1 MPGARPTRPSPDSI
15 TIANK
20 RKRLMRLQKWVVA
33 ALSFLCCAVSA
44 GAQDYPSRPVT
55 LVVPFVAGGPG
66 DIIARLVAEA
76 MRGSLGQEIVVMNV
90 AGAGGTIGTARVAQA
105 KPDGYTILLGH
116 TGQATSVSLYK
127 SLPYDPIEGFEK
139 IGLVTEVPMTIVG
152 KADFAPNDLKSLV
165 AYVRDRPDKINYAH
179 SGLGSVAHLCGL
191 MFMSATKTKMTFIPY
206 KGGGEVMKD
215 LLAGQI
221 DLYCEPATGTTANI
235 QAGKIKPYAVTTKR
249 RVATLPSVPTTAEA
263 GFADIGITTWYGL
276 YAPRGTPAAAIDKLT
291 VALQAALKDGNVVS
305 RFAALSMEPVSQD
318 QATPAAL
325 DAKLRSEVRYWSA
338 LLKEA
343 GVQPE

>member
-1 MPGARPTRPSPDSI
+1 MKIGKSI
-15 TIANK
+15 
-20 RKRLMRLQKWVVA
+20 VA
-33 ALSFLCCAVSA
+33 VLLLLGSIPPAD
-44 GAQDYPSRPVT
+44 AQDYPNRPVT
-55 LVVPFVAGGPG
+55 MVVPFAAGGPG

-76 MRGSLGQEIVVMNV
+76 MRRNLGQEVIVVNV
-90 AGAGGTIGTARVAQA
+90 GGAGGTIGTARVAQA

-127 SLPYDPIEGFEK
+127 ALPYDPVEGFQT

-152 KADFAPNDLKSLV
+152 KPDFAPDDLKSLV
-165 AYVRDRPDKINYAH
+165 AYIRERPDRINYAH

-191 MFMSATKTKMTFIPY
+191 MFTSATKTRMTFIPY

-221 DLYCEPATGTTANI
+221 DVYCEPTTGTTAHI
-235 QAGKIKPYAVTTKR
+235 RAGRIKPYAVTTKR
-249 RVATLPSVPTTAEA
+249 RVTTLPDVPTTAEA
-263 GFADIGITTWYGL
+263 GFPEIGITTWYGL
-276 YAPRGTPAAAIDKLT
+276 YAPKGTPEAAIDKLAA
-291 VALQAALKDGNVVS
+291 ALQAALKDSNVVA
-305 RFAALSMEPVSQD
+305 RFAPLSMEPVPQD

-325 DAKLRSEVRYWSA
+325 DAKLRSEVKYWST

>member
-1 MPGARPTRPSPDSI
+1 MKVGKW
-15 TIANK
+15 IAAV
-20 RKRLMRLQKWVVA
+20 LLFIC
-33 ALSFLCCAVSA
+33 STVSA
-44 GAQDYPSRPVT
+44 LAQDYPNRPVT
-55 LVVPFVAGGPG
+55 MVVPFVAGGPG

-76 MRGSLGQEIVVMNV
+76 MRRNLGQEIVVVNV
-90 AGAGGTIGTARVAQA
+90 GGAGGTIGTARVAQA

-116 TGQATSVSLYK
+116 NGQATSVSLYK
-127 SLPYDPIEGFEK
+127 SLPYDPIEGFET
-139 IGLVTEVPMTIVG
+139 IGLITEVPMTIVG
-152 KADFAPNDLKSLV
+152 KLDLAPKDLKELV
-165 AYVRDRPDKINYAH
+165 VYIRERPDRVNYAH

-191 MFMSATKTKMTFIPY
+191 MFASATGTKMTFIPY

-221 DLYCEPATGTTANI
+221 DVYCEPATGTTANI

-249 RVATLPSVPTTAEA
+249 RVAALPAVPTTAEA
-263 GFADIGITTWYGL
+263 GFPDIGITTWYGL
-276 YAPRGTPAAAIDKLT
+276 YAPKGTPAAAVDKLAT
-291 VALQAALKDGNVVS
+291 ALQAALKDSNVVT
-305 RFAALSMEPVSQD
+305 RFAQLSMEPVAQD

-325 DAKLRSEVRYWSA
+325 DAKLRAEVKYWSA

>member
-1 MPGARPTRPSPDSI
+1 MKFGKWIAAVLLVLGGAAS
-15 TIANK
+15 
-20 RKRLMRLQKWVVA
+20 
-33 ALSFLCCAVSA
+33 AV
-44 GAQDYPSRPVT
+44 AQDYPSRPVT
-55 LVVPFVAGGPG
+55 LVVPFAAGGPG

-76 MRGSLGQEIVVMNV
+76 MRRNLGQEIIVVNV
-90 AGAGGTIGTARVAQA
+90 GGAGGTIGTARVAQA

-127 SLPYDPIEGFEK
+127 ALTYDPVEGFET

-152 KADFAPNDLKSLV
+152 KPGMEPNDLGSLV
-165 AYVRDRPDKINYAH
+165 ALIRERPDKINYAH

-191 MFMSATKTKMTFIPY
+191 MFTSATKTKMTFIPY

-221 DLYCEPATGTTANI
+221 DVYCEPATGTTAHI
-235 QAGKIKPYAVTTKR
+235 QAGRIKPYAVTTKR
-249 RVATLPSVPTTAEA
+249 RVATLPAVPTTAEA
-263 GFADIGITTWYGL
+263 GFPDIGITTWYGL
-276 YAPRGTPAAAIDKLT
+276 YAPKGTPAVAIDKLAT
-291 VALQAALKDGNVVS
+291 ALQAALKDDNVIT
-305 RFAALSMEPVSQD
+305 RFAQLSMEPVPQD

-325 DAKLRSEVRYWSA
+325 AAKLRAEVKYWSA

>member
-1 MPGARPTRPSPDSI
+1 MKTG
-15 TIANK
+15 
-20 RKRLMRLQKWVVA
+20 KWIVA
-33 ALSFLCCAVSA
+33 ALLLVGGAASAV
-44 GAQDYPSRPVT
+44 AQDYPNRPVT
-55 LVVPFVAGGPG
+55 MVVPFVAGGPG

-76 MRGSLGQEIVVMNV
+76 MRRSLGQEIVVVNV
-90 AGAGGTIGTARVAQA
+90 GGAGGTIGTARVAQA

-127 SLPYDPIEGFEK
+127 SLSYDPIEGFET
-139 IGLVTEVPMTIVG
+139 IGLITEVPMTIVG
-152 KADFAPNDLKSLV
+152 KPGLEPNDLKGLV
-165 AYVRDRPDKINYAH
+165 ALIREHPDKINYAH

-191 MFMSATKTKMTFIPY
+191 MFASATKTRMAFIPY

-221 DLYCEPATGTTANI
+221 DVYCEPATGTTANI

-249 RVATLPSVPTTAEA
+249 RVATLPAVPTTTEA
-263 GFADIGITTWYGL
+263 GFPEIGITTWYGL
-276 YAPRGTPAAAIDKLT
+276 YAPKGTPTPIVDKLAT
-291 VALQAALKDGNVVS
+291 ALQAALKDSNVVT
-305 RFAALSMEPVSQD
+305 RFAQLSMEPVPQD

-325 DAKLRSEVRYWSA
+325 DAKLRSEVKYWSA

>member
-1 MPGARPTRPSPDSI
+1 MKLG
-15 TIANK
+15 
-20 RKRLMRLQKWVVA
+20 KWIVA
-33 ALSFLCCAVSA
+33 ALLLLGGTVSA
-44 GAQDYPSRPVT
+44 AAQDYPNRPVT
-55 LVVPFVAGGPG
+55 LIVPFAAAGPG

-76 MRGSLGQEIVVMNV
+76 MRRSLGQEVIVVNV
-90 AGAGGTIGTARVAQA
+90 GGAGGTIGTARVAAA

-116 TGQATSVSLYK
+116 TGQATMTGLYK
-127 SLPYDPIEGFEK
+127 SLPYDPIEGFET
-139 IGLVTEVPMTIVG
+139 IGLITEVPMTIVG
-152 KADFAPNDLKSLV
+152 KSDLAPTDFKALV
-165 AYVRDRPDKINYAH
+165 AFIRERPDKINYAH

-191 MFMSATKTKMTFIPY
+191 MFTSATTTKMTFIPY

-221 DLYCEPATGTTANI
+221 DVYCEPATGTTANI

-249 RVATLPSVPTTAEA
+249 RVSTLPNVPTTAEA
-263 GFADIGITTWYGL
+263 GFPDIGITTWYGL
-276 YAPRGTPAAAIDKLT
+276 YAPKGTPAAAIDKLST
-291 VALQAALKDGNVVS
+291 ALQAALKDTNVVT
-305 RFAALSMEPVSQD
+305 RFAQLSMEPVPQD

-325 DAKLRSEVRYWSA
+325 NAKLRSEAKYWSA

>member
-1 MPGARPTRPSPDSI
+1 MSLKMWTACMLLLLCGAAS
-15 TIANK
+15 
-20 RKRLMRLQKWVVA
+20 
-33 ALSFLCCAVSA
+33 AV
-44 GAQDYPSRPVT
+44 AQDYPNRPVT
-55 LVVPFVAGGPG
+55 LIVPFAAAGPG

-76 MRGSLGQEIVVMNV
+76 MRRSLGQEVIVVNV
-90 AGAGGTIGTARVAQA
+90 GGAGGTIGTARVAQA

-116 TGQATSVSLYK
+116 TGQATNTSLYK
-127 SLPYDPIEGFEK
+127 SLSYDPVDSFET

-152 KADFAPNDLKSLV
+152 KHDLAPNDLKALV
-165 AYVRDRPDKINYAH
+165 AFIREHPDKINYAH

-191 MFMSATKTKMTFIPY
+191 MFTSATKTKMTFIPY

-221 DLYCEPATGTTANI
+221 DVYCEPATGTTANI

-249 RVATLPSVPTTAEA
+249 RVATLPDVPTTAER
-263 GFADIGITTWYGL
+263 GFPEIGITTWYGL
-276 YAPRGTPAAAIDKLT
+276 YAPKGTPGAIIDKLAN
-291 VALQAALKDGNVVS
+291 ALQAALKDSNVIT
-305 RFAALSMEPVSQD
+305 RFAELSMEPVSQD

-325 DAKLRSEVRYWSA
+325 DTKLRSEVKYWSG